1 MRAVILAAGVGSR
14 LMPLTR
20 NTPKSLLDLGGG
32 YTLLERQLEALA
44 SAGVTEITLVTGY
57 KSEQIEAKIRD
68 FEGFEIGVVFNPFYR
83 LANNGASAWL
93 GLKDLSEPAMIINGD
108 DLFKSSVI
116 ASLAESD
123 EDVTM
128 VVSRKDEY
136 DADDMKVVVLGD
148 AVIDVGK
155 GIAPER
161 ANAESVGIMQFKG
174 SGLARMQEYLGAMV
188 RVESDLQ
195 LFYLEALRRMMSD
208 GHRVSFVQCAPTD
221 WAEVDFHP
229 DLEAMRRQVL
239 NDLEV

>member
-32 YTLLERQLEALA
+32 YTLLERQLEALE

-148 AVIDVGK
+148 AVFDVGK

-161 ANAESVGIMQFKG
+161 ANAESVGIMQFKD
-174 SGLARMQEYLGAMV
+174 SGLTRMQEYLGAMV

-208 GHRVSFVQCAPTD
+208 GYRVSFVECAPTD

-229 DLEAMRRQVL
+229 DLESMRRQVL

>member
-32 YTLLERQLEALA
+32 YTLLERQLEALG
-44 SAGVTEITLVTGY
+44 SAGVTDVRLVTGY
-57 KSEQIEAKIRD
+57 KSEQIEAKIKD
-68 FEGFEIGVVFNPFYR
+68 FEGFDVSVVFNPFYR
-83 LANNGASAWL
+83 LANNGASAWF
-93 GLKDLSEPAMIINGD
+93 GLKDLSDTAIIINGD
-108 DLFKSSVI
+108 DLFKGNVI
-116 ASLAESD
+116 TTLLESD
-123 EDVTM
+123 DEVTM
-128 VVSRKDEY
+128 VISRSDEY
-136 DADDMKVVVLGD
+136 DDDDMKVIVEGD
-148 AVIDVGK
+148 AVLDVGK
-155 GIAPER
+155 DIDPDR

-174 SGLARMQEYLGAMV
+174 PGLTRMKTYLDAMV

-195 LFYLEALRRMMSD
+195 LFYLEALRRMMRD
-208 GHRVSFVQCAPTD
+208 GHRVSYVQCDPSD